1 MSTRLIPA
9 AALLAFLAPGC
20 GDGPKTYKVTGAVT
34 WQGTPVADGQ
44 INFLPA
50 DGSVH
55 PATAKIANGRYEA
68 RVPAGSMKVEVYA
81 ERDLGFNKAMN
92 QNVKES
98 YIPPEY
104 NALSTLTLD
113 VQPNDANTADFHL
126 PLRK

>member
-1 MSTRLIPA
+1 M
-9 AALLAFLAPGC
+9 
-20 GDGPKTYKVTGAVT
+20 YKVTGTVS

-55 PATAKIANGRYEA
+55 PTTAKIANGRYEA
-68 RVPAGSMKVEVYA
+68 RVPAGPMKVEVYA
-81 ERDLGFNKAMN
+81 ERDLGFSKAMN

-98 YIPPEY
+98 YIPAEY
-104 NALSTLTLD
+104 NALSTLSVD

-126 PLRK
+126 PVRK